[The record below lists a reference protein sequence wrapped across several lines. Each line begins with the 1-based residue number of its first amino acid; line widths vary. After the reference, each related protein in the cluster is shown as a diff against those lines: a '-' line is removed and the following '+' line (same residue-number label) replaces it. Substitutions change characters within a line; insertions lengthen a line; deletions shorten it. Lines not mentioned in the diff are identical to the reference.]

1 MVIKN
6 MEPWSQTHLF
16 YLLLAGS
23 VTLGK
28 LLRLSAPHFLCKVGT
43 VKINLLRVVLLSFK
57 IDSIVRVLI
66 TVLITAQ

>member
-16 YLLLAGS
+16 YLLLASS

-43 VKINLLRVVLLSFK
+43 VKINLLRVVLLSF
-57 IDSIVRVLI
+57 STVPVLI